1 MPNQRHIAL
10 KVNGAPIELNA
21 FAQSI
26 IGNTIEAMVLS
37 LRFEE
42 EPKQIEIIIS
52 K

>member
-1 MPNQRHIAL
+1 MPDQKNIAI
-10 KVNGAPIELNA
+10 KVNGTAIELNA

-37 LRFEE
+37 LRLSEQPE
-42 EPKQIEIIIS
+42 RIEITIS